1 MAGETIKTEAICLDI
16 RPWSRTSHVVSWLTP
31 MGKVATVV
39 KGAVRAK
46 SQFLGQYD
54 LNYTCDILYYARAKG
69 ELHALRE
76 CVPLEMREELRGNY
90 RKLALAGY
98 MRRLVA
104 ELAPMG
110 SDGEAWFRMLSSALG
125 RLVGWSADRMNNEPL
140 VGLFLEFEL
149 EVLRLAGLKPDFGR
163 FGDVASACRGDRDGT
178 GEEWLPFSVEAGS
191 FKNGEGRC
199 IRVSRETAEYLA
211 NGAKKAKSS
220 QIPLDAA
227 RVIGVFYQFHLD
239 CASDVRRTV
248 LEMISSQKE
257 G

>member
-1 MAGETIKTEAICLDI
+1 MAGETIRNEAICLDI

-54 LNYTCDILYYARAKG
+54 LNYTCDIVYYARAKG

-76 CVPLEMREELRGNY
+76 CVPAEMREELRGDY
-90 RKLALAGY
+90 RALALAGY
-98 MRRLVA
+98 FRRLVA

-110 SDGEAWFRMLSSALG
+110 EECGAWYELLRRDLEDIRPRMEDLIQ
-125 RLVGWSADRMNNEPL
+125 
-140 VGLFLEFEL
+140 FEL
-149 EVLRLAGLKPDFGR
+149 EVLGLSGLAPDFSK
-163 FGDVASACRGDRDGT
+163 FDKNS
-178 GEEWLPFSVEAGS
+178 EWSSFSVETGAFGVT
-191 FKNGEGRC
+191 EGRC
-199 IRVSRETAEYLA
+199 IRVSREVAEYLA
-211 NGAKKAKSS
+211 NGAKNTKNS
-220 QIPLDAA
+220 QTPLDAA

-239 CASDVRRTV
+239 CAVDVRRTV
-248 LEMISSQKE
+248 LEMISSSKE

>member
-1 MAGETIKTEAICLDI
+1 MAGETIKAEAICLDI

-31 MGKVATVV
+31 TGKVATVV

-54 LNYTCDILYYARAKG
+54 LNYTCDIIYYARAKG

-76 CVPLEMREELRGNY
+76 CVPLEMREGLRGDY

-98 MRRLVA
+98 FRRLVA

-110 SDGEAWFRMLSSALG
+110 EECRAWYGRLLASLSS
-125 RLVGWSADRMNNEPL
+125 LVPHVDDL
-140 VGLFLEFEL
+140 VRFEL
-149 EVLRLAGLKPDFGR
+149 AVLRLSGLAPDFGR
-163 FGDVASACRGDRDGT
+163 FEDIASASRGDRDGT
-178 GEEWLPFSVEAGS
+178 GKEWLPFSLDAGVFGS
-191 FKNGEGRC
+191 NEGRC
-199 IRVSRETAEYLA
+199 IRISRDVAEYLA
-211 NGAKKAKSS
+211 SGAKNAKNP

-239 CASDVRRTV
+239 CASDVRRMV
-248 LEMISSQKE
+248 LEMISSSKE

>member
-31 MGKVATVV
+31 MGKVSTVV

-76 CVPLEMREELRGNY
+76 AVPLEMREKLREDY

-104 ELAPMG
+104 ELAPA
-110 SDGEAWFRMLSSALG
+110 GEECRAWYELLLSSLLS
-125 RLVGWSADRMNNEPL
+125 LVPRVDDLIR
-140 VGLFLEFEL
+140 FEL
-149 EVLRLAGLKPDFGR
+149 AVLRLSGLAPDFSKYDR
-163 FGDVASACRGDRDGT
+163 NAEWSA
-178 GEEWLPFSVEAGS
+178 FSIEAGS
-191 FKNGEGRC
+191 FGNGEGRC
-199 IRVSRETAEYLA
+199 IRVSREVADYLSEKCE
-211 NGAKKAKSS
+211 NAKNP

-248 LEMISSQKE
+248 LEMISSKKE

>member
-1 MAGETIKTEAICLDI
+1 MAGETIKSEAICLDI

-31 MGKVATVV
+31 TGKVSTVV

-54 LNYTCDILYYARAKG
+54 LNYTCDIVYYARAKG

-76 CVPLEMREELRGNY
+76 AVPVEMREELREDY

-98 MRRLVA
+98 FRRLVA

-110 SDGEAWFRMLSSALG
+110 EECLAWYVLLAQILSS
-125 RLVGWSADRMNNEPL
+125 LVPHPSSL
-140 VGLFLEFEL
+140 VRCEL
-149 EVLRLAGLKPDFGR
+149 EVLRLSGLAPDFSKY
-163 FGDVASACRGDRDGT
+163 DKNAEWSA
-178 GEEWLPFSVEAGS
+178 FSLETGS
-191 FKNGEGRC
+191 FGSGEGRC
-199 IRVSRETAEYLA
+199 IRVSREVAECLSLLQRGGETPPPRDCDISRG
-211 NGAKKAKSS
+211 GAVSAP
-220 QIPLDAA
+220 QNLQTPLDAA

-248 LEMISSQKE
+248 LGMISSSKE
-257 G
+257 GNG

>member
-31 MGKVATVV
+31 AGKVSTVV

-54 LNYTCDILYYARAKG
+54 LNYTCDIVYYARAKG

-76 CVPLEMREELRGNY
+76 CVPVEMREELRGDY
-90 RKLALAGY
+90 RKLALTGY

-110 SDGEAWFRMLSSALG
+110 EEGRAWYEFLSRALSDFKAQISD
-125 RLVGWSADRMNNEPL
+125 LVR
-140 VGLFLEFEL
+140 FEL
-149 EVLRLAGLKPDFGR
+149 EVLELSGLKPDFSKFDKSAVWSAFSLETGA
-163 FGDVASACRGDRDGT
+163 FGSD
-178 GEEWLPFSVEAGS
+178 
-191 FKNGEGRC
+191 EGRC
-199 IRVSRETAEYLA
+199 IRVSREVAEYLA
-211 NGAKKAKSS
+211 NGAKNEKKS
-220 QIPLDAA
+220 QTPLDAA
-227 RVIGVFYQFHLD
+227 RVIGVFYQFQLD

-248 LEMISSQKE
+248 LGMISSDKE
-257 G
+257 GNG

>member
-31 MGKVATVV
+31 MGKVLTVV

-76 CVPLEMREELRGNY
+76 CVPVEMREELRGDY

-104 ELAPMG
+104 ELAPA
-110 SDGEAWFRMLSSALG
+110 GEECGGWYEELRK
-125 RLVGWSADRMNNEPL
+125 RLDLCRAIGCGEDAASTYS
-140 VGLFLEFEL
+140 LFLQFEL
-149 EVLRLAGLKPDFGR
+149 DVLRLAGVAPDF
-163 FGDVASACRGDRDGT
+163 SKYDRKA
-178 GEEWLPFSVEAGS
+178 EWAAFSVETGN
-191 FKNGEGRC
+191 FGNGEGRC

-211 NGAKKAKSS
+211 NGAKNAKNL

-248 LEMISSQKE
+248 LEMISSSKE

>member
-1 MAGETIKTEAICLDI
+1 MAGETIKSEAICLDI

-31 MGKVATVV
+31 MGKVSTVV

-76 CVPLEMREELRGNY
+76 CVPLEMREELRCDY

-104 ELAPMG
+104 ELSPMG
-110 SDGEAWFRMLSSALG
+110 SDCEAWYELLRRGLEDI
-125 RLVGWSADRMNNEPL
+125 RPKTEDLVR
-140 VGLFLEFEL
+140 FEL
-149 EVLRLAGLKPDFGR
+149 EALQLSGLRPDFSKY
-163 FGDVASACRGDRDGT
+163 DQSA
-178 GEEWLPFSVEAGS
+178 EWSAFSVETGN
-191 FKNGEGRC
+191 FGNCEGRC

-211 NGAKKAKSS
+211 NGAKNAENS

-248 LEMISSQKE
+248 LEMISSKKE

>member
-31 MGKVATVV
+31 MGKVSTVV

-54 LNYTCDILYYARAKG
+54 LNYTCDIVYYARAKG

-76 CVPLEMREELRGNY
+76 AVPVEMREGLRGDY

-98 MRRLVA
+98 FRRLVA

-110 SDGEAWFRMLSSALG
+110 EECRVWYEELG
-125 RLVGWSADRMNNEPL
+125 RRLEDIRPEAEDLVR
-140 VGLFLEFEL
+140 FEL
-149 EVLRLAGLKPDFGR
+149 EVLRLSGLAPNFSKFDKNAEWSAFSLETGAFG
-163 FGDVASACRGDRDGT
+163 S
-178 GEEWLPFSVEAGS
+178 
-191 FKNGEGRC
+191 GEGRC
-199 IRVSRETAEYLA
+199 IRVSREVAEYLA
-211 NGAKKAKSS
+211 NGAKNVKNS

-248 LEMISSQKE
+248 LEMISNQE
-257 G
+257 GQR

>member
-31 MGKVATVV
+31 TGKVATVV

-46 SQFLGQYD
+46 SPFLGQYD
-54 LNYTCDILYYARAKG
+54 LNYTCDIVYYARAKG

-76 CVPLEMREELRGNY
+76 AVPVELREELRGDY

-98 MRRLVA
+98 FRRLVA

-110 SDGEAWFRMLSSALG
+110 EECRAWYGLLRRGLG
-125 RLVGWSADRMNNEPL
+125 DLRPKTEDLVR
-140 VGLFLEFEL
+140 FEL
-149 EVLRLAGLKPDFGR
+149 EVLGLSGLKPDFSK
-163 FGDVASACRGDRDGT
+163 FDKNAEWSA
-178 GEEWLPFSVEAGS
+178 FSLETGS
-191 FKNGEGRC
+191 FGTNEGRC
-199 IRVSRETAEYLA
+199 IRVSRDVADYLA
-211 NGAKKAKSS
+211 GGAKNARNS
-220 QIPLDAA
+220 QTPLDAA

-248 LEMISSQKE
+248 LGMISSSKE
-257 G
+257 EGDRL

>member
-31 MGKVATVV
+31 MGKVSTVV
-39 KGAVRAK
+39 KGAVRSK

-54 LNYTCDILYYARAKG
+54 LNYTCDIVYYARTKG

-76 CVPLEMREELRGNY
+76 AVPVEMREALRGDY

-98 MRRLVA
+98 FRRLVA

-110 SDGEAWFRMLSSALG
+110 EECRAWYEELG
-125 RLVGWSADRMNNEPL
+125 RRLNSCASLTSGQETASPL
-140 VGLFLEFEL
+140 LGFEL
-149 EVLRLAGLKPDFGR
+149 EVLELSGLKPDFSKFDKNAEWSAFSLETGA
-163 FGDVASACRGDRDGT
+163 FGSD
-178 GEEWLPFSVEAGS
+178 
-191 FKNGEGRC
+191 EGRC
-199 IRVSRETAEYLA
+199 IRVSREVAEYLA
-211 NGAKKAKSS
+211 NGAGNAKNS
-220 QIPLDAA
+220 QVPLDAA

-248 LEMISSQKE
+248 LGMISPSQE
-257 G
+257 GSS

>member
-31 MGKVATVV
+31 MGKVSTVV
-39 KGAVRAK
+39 KGAVRSK

-54 LNYTCDILYYARAKG
+54 LNYTCDIVYYARAKG

-76 CVPLEMREELRGNY
+76 AVPVEMREVLRGDY

-98 MRRLVA
+98 FSRLVA

-110 SDGEAWFRMLSSALG
+110 EECQAWYELLAQALSF
-125 RLVGWSADRMNNEPL
+125 LVPHPSSL
-140 VGLFLEFEL
+140 VRFEL
-149 EVLRLAGLKPDFGR
+149 EVLRMAGLKPDFGR
-163 FGDVASACRGDRDGT
+163 FREVASASRGDRDGT
-178 GEEWLPFSVEAGS
+178 GEEWLPFSLEAGTFGAS
-191 FKNGEGRC
+191 EGRC
-199 IRVSRETAEYLA
+199 IRVSREVAEYLA
-211 NGAKKAKSS
+211 NGAKNAKNS

-239 CASDVRRTV
+239 CAADVRRTV
-248 LEMISSQKE
+248 LEMISNQ
-257 G
+257 GR

>member
-1 MAGETIKTEAICLDI
+1 MAGETVKTEAVCLDI

-54 LNYTCDILYYARAKG
+54 LNYTCDIVYYARAKG

-76 CVPLEMREELRGNY
+76 CVPAEMREELRGDY
-90 RKLALAGY
+90 RALALAGY
-98 MRRLVA
+98 FRRLVA

-110 SDGEAWFRMLSSALG
+110 EECGAWYELLR
-125 RLVGWSADRMNNEPL
+125 RN
-140 VGLFLEFEL
+140 LEDIRPKTEDLIRFEL
-149 EVLRLAGLKPDFGR
+149 EVLGLSGLAPDFSKFDKNAEWSAFSIETGA
-163 FGDVASACRGDRDGT
+163 FGAT
-178 GEEWLPFSVEAGS
+178 
-191 FKNGEGRC
+191 EGRC
-199 IRVSRETAEYLA
+199 IRVSREVAEYLA
-211 NGAKKAKSS
+211 NGAKNAKNS
-220 QIPLDAA
+220 QTPLDAA

-239 CASDVRRTV
+239 CAVDVRRTV
-248 LEMISSQKE
+248 LEMISSSKE

>member
-31 MGKVATVV
+31 TGKVSTVV

-46 SQFLGQYD
+46 SSFLGQYD
-54 LNYTCDILYYARAKG
+54 LNYTCDIVYYARAKG

-76 CVPLEMREELRGNY
+76 CVPVEMREGLRGDY

-98 MRRLVA
+98 FRRLVA

-110 SDGEAWFRMLSSALG
+110 DECRAWYEGLG
-125 RLVGWSADRMNNEPL
+125 RRLDFCASLTSGEDAASPLKRSGEGAASPLSAML
-140 VGLFLEFEL
+140 QFEL
-149 EVLRLAGLKPDFGR
+149 EVLQLSGLAPDFSKFDR
-163 FGDVASACRGDRDGT
+163 SA
-178 GEEWLPFSVEAGS
+178 EWTPFSLEDGIFGS
-191 FKNGEGRC
+191 SEGRC

-211 NGAKKAKSS
+211 GGAKNAKNS
-220 QIPLDAA
+220 QTPLDAA

-239 CASDVRRTV
+239 CAVDVRRTV
-248 LEMISSQKE
+248 LEMISSSKE

>member
-1 MAGETIKTEAICLDI
+1 MAGETVKSEAICLDI

-31 MGKVATVV
+31 MGKVSTVV

-46 SQFLGQYD
+46 SLFLGQYD

-76 CVPLEMREELRGNY
+76 CVPLEMREELRNDY

-104 ELAPMG
+104 ELTPMG
-110 SDGEAWFRMLSSALG
+110 EECRAWYELLLVSLSSLVPRVDALI
-125 RLVGWSADRMNNEPL
+125 R
-140 VGLFLEFEL
+140 FEL
-149 EVLRLAGLKPDFGR
+149 AVLRLSGLAPDFGR
-163 FGDVASACRGDRDGT
+163 FEEVASASRGGRDGT
-178 GEEWLPFSVEAGS
+178 GEEWLPFSLEAGVFGS
-191 FKNGEGRC
+191 SEGRC

-211 NGAKKAKSS
+211 NGAENAKNS

-248 LEMISSQKE
+248 LEMISNQ
-257 G
+257 GR